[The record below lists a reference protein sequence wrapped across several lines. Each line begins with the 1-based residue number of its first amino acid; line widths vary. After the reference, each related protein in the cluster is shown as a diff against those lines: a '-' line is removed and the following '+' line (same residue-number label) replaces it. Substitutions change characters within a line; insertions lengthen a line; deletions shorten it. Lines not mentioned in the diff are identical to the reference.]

1 MTRRTILQILTGIIH
16 SGIAVALGIPVL
28 RFLAHPLRRE
38 RKGAEFV
45 RVVPLSA
52 LASGAPTR
60 VAVTAERVDG
70 FLRFPAAT
78 VGQVWLERRAV
89 DDPSDPQVRC
99 LQTICPHLGCGID
112 FSAARDG
119 FSCPCHASDFARDGT
134 RLTGPSPRDMDE
146 LECRVSHADGDGQRW
161 VEIRYQ
167 QFRTGT
173 AEREPLA

>member
-1 MTRRTILQILTGIIH
+1 MNRRTVLQIVAGFIN
-16 SGIAVALGIPVL
+16 SGIAVALGIPVV
-28 RFLAHPLRRE
+28 RFLAHPLTRV
-38 RKGAEFV
+38 RKSAEFV
-45 RVVPLSA
+45 RVTPLSA
-52 LASGAPTR
+52 LDSGAPTR

-70 FLRFPAAT
+70 FLRFPAVT
-78 VGQVWLERRAV
+78 VGQVWLERSAR
-89 DDPSDPQVRC
+89 DKPSNPEVRC

-112 FSAARDG
+112 FVSARDG
-119 FSCPCHASDFARDGT
+119 FSCPCHTSDFARDGT

-146 LECRVSHADGDGQRW
+146 LECRVSEPDADGQRW